1 MPPTVTIT
9 PKSRFCEDKKRA
21 AAHRELVV
29 STNFLSA
36 SEAALLTM
44 IDDIAESTDPAV
56 AIAGYNR
63 IVGARKFMK
72 ALNALAEE
80 SKAITRGDSFN
91 LNHKIT

>member
-1 MPPTVTIT
+1 MTIT

-21 AAHRELVV
+21 AAHRDLVV
-29 STNFLSA
+29 SGNFLSA

-56 AIAGYNR
+56 AIAGYHR

-72 ALNALAEE
+72 ALAALAEE
-80 SKAITRGDSFN
+80 AKPVGRGDNFN
-91 LNHKIT
+91 LNHNLK